1 MGHASCH
8 WLTSLSAARAPIYV
22 VSAQIF
28 TLYSL
33 MSCYL
38 QKTLDELID
47 RGDIS
52 SRDLDNRTMD
62 ALEGERRFY
71 CQLLPLSPAGSHT
84 CCSANVVPTEE
95 IAPYM
100 C

>member
-8 WLTSLSAARAPIYV
+8 RLTSLSAPRAPICAA
-22 VSAQIF
+22 SAEIF

-33 MSCYL
+33 MSCCL

-62 ALEGERRFY
+62 ALEGERRSY
-71 CQLLPLSPAGSHT
+71 CHLPLSPAGSHA
-84 CCSANVVPTEE
+84 CCSAFVVPTEE